1 VRAAI
6 FNGPRNITP
15 GDRPDAAIGEPSDA
29 TVRVVLACVCGSDLL
44 YYRGETPFER
54 RHVALVL
61 RSAPRADRRTWKRW
75 PDPWPTDYLTAMRA
89 ATYSFTIGKGRE
101 FTLQAFRNAFRHGC
115 DMSIAANVLGAV
127 SGSEST
133 VIDLSPLP
141 ATR

>member
-54 RHVALVL
+54 RHVALVVDQL
-61 RSAPRADRRTWKRW
+61 LALIGGRGSAG
-75 PDPWPTDYLTAMRA
+75 PTH
-89 ATYSFTIGKGRE
+89 GRP
-101 FTLQAFRNAFRHGC
+101 T
-115 DMSIAANVLGAV
+115 
-127 SGSEST
+127 T
-133 VIDLSPLP
+133 
-141 ATR
+141 